1 MYLIFKHFVDRFVL
15 NIILVLVII
24 HALKLILVLSLVNF
38 LILLVYELTFRLRRQ
53 KQFDVFVIDLKVAN
67 INKLDQ
73 NEAYQ

>member
-67 INKLDQ
+67 INNLDQ